1 MKIGEKETILQGTK
15 GPIRVERI
23 KGGIPHIDADH
34 ELDLH
39 YGLGY
44 LHGTDR
50 QLYMWL
56 LKLIGTGTASEKLRA
71 DEDLIEADRFL
82 RWINLAGGLERER
95 SQLSPDD
102 TNALEAYCKGI
113 NDATEG
119 RRPFEFRL
127 VGYKPDRWT
136 IQDSMLLGRMVG
148 YIGLT
153 QSQGE
158 VGKFIIQM
166 IQNEIDSAKIK
177 ELFPAI
183 SEEISPDLVSILKKT
198 KITYPIINQH
208 LKALSILPSAA
219 SSNNWALSP
228 SKTASGKA
236 MLCGDP
242 HLELRLPSVW
252 YTTILKSN
260 DYFAMGASLPGVP
273 GIICGRT
280 PWVAWSPTYAPMNMI
295 DYFIEEVKDG
305 KYRRGNTWVP
315 FTIREETIRPKKKSP
330 ITFKIYENN
339 QGIIEGEPIED
350 GYYLNYAWASRVG
363 TIVESITN
371 LLKLQKAQNVKEA
384 MDCFTGFKFSP
395 FYWVMADRSGN
406 IGFQTSGLF
415 PQKAE
420 NSSGL
425 LPYYGWEEHH
435 HWRGIIDPRKY
446 PRTYNPEEGFFTTA
460 NQSLNHLGVPI
471 TTNSQSSYRAD
482 RITSLLSQDKKFTV
496 PDMKKMHY
504 DYYSLQAE
512 KFMEIIQPLL
522 PATGNGEILREWDL
536 CYDPASLGATLFEQI
551 YHELLMLV
559 FGDNGLGMNTVQ
571 SIIDEVLLAEF
582 HGHFDAVLLKKESI
596 WFGGRSQENIYRA
609 AIERGLQGEAKP
621 YGKTHKIVA
630 TNMFFG
636 GQLPRFLGF
645 DYGPFELPG
654 GRATIHQGQIFK
666 SAGRDTNFIP
676 TYRMICDFSSE
687 TLLMNIA
694 GGPSDR
700 RFGRYYKTLI
710 KEWLR
715 GEYTELKP

>member
-1 MKIGEKETILQGTK
+1 MKIGDKEVVLQGIK
-15 GPIRVERI
+15 GSIRVKRI

-71 DEDLIEADRFL
+71 DEDLIEADKFL
-82 RWINLAGGLERER
+82 RWINLAGGLEKES
-95 SQLSPDD
+95 SQLSPGD
-102 TNALEAYCKGI
+102 TAALEAYCKGI

-127 VGYKPDRWT
+127 VRYKPDAWT
-136 IQDSMLLGRMVG
+136 VQDSMLLGRMVG

-166 IQNEIDSAKIK
+166 IQNEIDSDKIK

-183 SEEISPDLVSILKKT
+183 SEEISPDLISILKKT
-198 KITYPIINQH
+198 NIAYPMINQS
-208 LKALSILPSAA
+208 LKTFSMLPSAA

-228 SKTASGKA
+228 SKSASGKA
-236 MLCGDP
+236 ILCGDP

-252 YTTILKSN
+252 YTTILKSK

-273 GIICGRT
+273 GIICGRN

-295 DYFIEEVKDG
+295 DYFIEEVKEG

-330 ITFKIYENN
+330 ITLKIYEND
-339 QGIIEGEPIED
+339 QGIIEGEPTGD
-350 GYYLNYAWASRVG
+350 GYYLNYAWASRAG

-371 LLKLQKAQNVKEA
+371 LLKIQKAQNVKEA
-384 MDCFTGFKFSP
+384 MDCFAGFKFSP
-395 FYWVMADRSGN
+395 FYWVMADRGN

-425 LPYYGWEEHH
+425 LPYYGWDEHH
-435 HWRGIIDPRKY
+435 HWRGMIDPRKY
-446 PRTYNPEEGFFTTA
+446 PQAYNPEEGFFTTA

-496 PDMKKMHY
+496 ADMKKMHY

-512 KFMEIIQPLL
+512 KFMEIIRPLL
-522 PATGNGEILREWDL
+522 PATANGDILREWDL

-559 FGDNGLGMNTVQ
+559 FGDNGLGRDTVQ

-582 HGHFDAVLLKKESI
+582 HGHFDAVLLKKEST

-715 GEYTELKP
+715 GEYTKLKA